1 MKMAPETKSE
11 VPPAKSSRG
20 EDGKVPHALVV
31 HPPKWH
37 QRLAARLINMGIRCL
52 ALTIRF
58 KAGES
63 SLFFHRLPPEKVV
76 FAIWHNRLVL
86 SLVIY
91 HRYVTRRDRKRKLAA
106 IASASRDGGL
116 VASIIELFG
125 VAPVRGSSSR
135 RAAPALREMVALA
148 ECGYDLAITPDGP
161 RGPRYT
167 VPEGVI
173 ATAQLTGLAIVPV
186 AYHLNWKICLKSWD
200 RFQIPLP
207 FARCELATGRILRVP
222 RGATDAEREEL
233 RRQLEAELRAITRD

>member
-1 MKMAPETKSE
+1 MTAPRAKSE
-11 VPPAKSSRG
+11 VSPAQPAHRAGGPPPRSV
-20 EDGKVPHALVV
+20 VPH
-31 HPPKWH
+31 HPKWH
-37 QRLAARLINMGIRCL
+37 QRLAARLIYTAIRCL

-58 KAGES
+58 RVDDNSRFLSE
-63 SLFFHRLPPEKVV
+63 LPPEKII

-86 SLVIY
+86 SLIIY

-116 VASIIELFG
+116 VTSIIELFR

-135 RAAPALREMVALA
+135 RAAQALREMVALA
-148 ECGYDLAITPDGP
+148 ERGYDLAITPDGP

-167 VPEGVI
+167 LPEGVI
-173 ATAQLTGLAIVPV
+173 STAQLTGLTIVPV

-207 FARCELATGRILRVP
+207 FARCEITTGRMLRVP
-222 RGATDAEREEL
+222 RAATAAEREEL
-233 RRQLEAELRAITRD
+233 RQHLEAELRAITRD